1 MAHPPTL
8 RLIYDAK
15 NFPASANCTACG
27 EDMPGGDLR
36 TAFIG
41 EKLRWFKDQFNIHR
55 KQKRPPEDVNQ
66 SAERIVSEA
75 TSIHIQ
81 Q

>member
-27 EDMPGGDLR
+27 EEMPGGELR
-36 TAFIG
+36 TVFIG
-41 EKLRWFKDQFNIHR
+41 EKLRWFKAQFDLHR
-55 KQKRPPEDVNQ
+55 KQKHPPEDVNQ
-66 SAERIVSEA
+66 AAVRIVREA

-81 Q
+81 

>member
-1 MAHPPTL
+1 M
-8 RLIYDAK
+8 YDVK

-27 EDMPGGDLR
+27 EDMPRGDLR

-41 EKLRWFKDQFNIHR
+41 EELRWFKDQFDFHR
-55 KQKRPPEDVNQ
+55 KQKHPPEDVDQ
-66 SAERIVSEA
+66 AAERIVRGA

-81 Q
+81 